1 LIGHEDIGELERNE
15 TPAERVDRNFNE
27 LLGELRIAL
36 PGVQVLFA
44 FLLTVPFAQGF
55 TNLSGFERGIYFA
68 VLLLTALASA
78 FLIAPTAYHR
88 LLFRR
93 GRKLEILFFANR
105 AAVLG
110 LGALALAMSGAILLI
125 THFLFGAAAA
135 IPVGCASLL
144 LFGSLWYLLPLARGR
159 DGEQSRGS
167 SRRSPEPP
175 T

>member
-1 LIGHEDIGELERNE
+1 VIDELERGKLVRDE

-55 TNLSGFERGIYFA
+55 ADLTGFERGLYFA

-78 FLIAPTAYHR
+78 LLIAPTAYHR
-88 LLFRR
+88 LQFRR
-93 GRKLEILFFANR
+93 GRKPEILRFANR
-105 AAVLG
+105 SAVLG

-125 THFLFGAAAA
+125 TDFLFGIAAA
-135 IPVGCASLL
+135 IPVGAAATMM
-144 LFGSLWYLLPLARGR
+144 FGTLWYLLPLRG
-159 DGEQSRGS
+159 GGG
-167 SRRSPEPP
+167 PP
-175 T
+175 VDKAH